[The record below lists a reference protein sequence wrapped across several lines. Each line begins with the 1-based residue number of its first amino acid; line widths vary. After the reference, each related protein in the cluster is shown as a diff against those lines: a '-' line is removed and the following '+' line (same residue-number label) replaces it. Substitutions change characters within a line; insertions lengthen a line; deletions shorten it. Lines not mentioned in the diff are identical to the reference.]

1 VGSLLES
8 YASRRVV
15 RGFSRELLDEK
26 SKTVFRVRWHRD
38 RLFEFIVDTRRKT
51 ITIPLV
57 LPDVP
62 ARSEMYKELKNFL
75 TRFHSDLV
83 PKHRRIDTKKARVRS
98 MNKRGAVSLSVAIH
112 DVDYEYGL
120 RKLVHIVQEIYLGFL
135 YDGPYREYMTEAF
148 GLEPDFV

>member
-38 RLFEFIVDTRRKT
+38 RLFEFIVDTKKNT

-57 LPDVP
+57 LPNVP
-62 ARSEMYKELKNFL
+62 ARSEMYRAFKKFL
-75 TRFHSDLV
+75 RRFHSDSV
-83 PKHRRIDTKKARVRS
+83 PMHRRIDARKVRIRSVNKA
-98 MNKRGAVSLSVAIH
+98 GDVSLCVLIQ
-112 DVDYEYGL
+112 DGDYAYGL

>member
-1 VGSLLES
+1 VGRLLES
-8 YASRRVV
+8 YANRRVV

-26 SKTVFRVRWHRD
+26 RNTVFRVRWHRD
-38 RLFEFIVDTRRKT
+38 RLFDFIVDTRRKT

-62 ARSEMYKELKNFL
+62 ARSEMYRAFKKFL

-83 PKHRRIDTKKARVRS
+83 PIHRRIDARKVRIRSVNKA
-98 MNKRGAVSLSVAIH
+98 GDVSLCVVIQ
-112 DVDYEYGL
+112 DGDYEYAL